1 MSAFSFT
8 RARAITND
16 IVPLRISQ
24 RRTAEAGEYASA
36 EGVETREWCMTMDS
50 AAFWTAKVTKLGE
63 YYERKDRADDM
74 GNSRDVFERHSEDGG
89 YSMGV
94 ERLQRTIE
102 GGRIKRHGFLRVV
115 ELGRRTGGRK

>member
-1 MSAFSFT
+1 
-8 RARAITND
+8 
-16 IVPLRISQ
+16 
-24 RRTAEAGEYASA
+24 
-36 EGVETREWCMTMDS
+36 MTMDS

-63 YYERKDRADDM
+63 YYERRDRADDM